1 MDDFNIISL
10 RESRNEWCMRLVNI
24 LTPKISEG
32 LMSIFI
38 SARKLCMDNNEPE
51 KYLLTFQNL
60 LTRIPQ
66 WNPEIIKEETS
77 RILTTGNCK
86 YLEDLITC
94 VHIIQLKILTY
105 VRVGTKHKKID
116 LNIPKLNDFIHKI
129 YVLIARVIYQ
139 KAYLYSLEINTLERQ
154 KNNAIVETIIQ
165 DCIMNAIRDSIP
177 YELIVRSY
185 LDETDEICE
194 DIREEIIKEKVA
206 SSSSTSSSSSSSSL
220 GIPSKE
226 LDNKPKI
233 YQSTAPLTDNTKPTV
248 VSNIINDKVALNLIN
263 PDSSSLQTLSTSSSS
278 SITNNSVG
286 NLDKTIGSSGGG
298 VSNLDTSS
306 IIYDKLNTLND
317 NLLLDSSAT
326 LIPPPPS
333 PSPSNSVTQTNTSI
347 NKDVP
352 FFDDMELSL
361 CEIPT
366 KINDVSSPASLDYI
380 ELN

>member
-10 RESRNEWCMRLVNI
+10 RESRNEWCMRLINI

-32 LMSIFI
+32 LKSIFI

-66 WNPEIIKEETS
+66 WNSEIIKEETS
-77 RILTTGNCK
+77 RIVTTSNCK

-129 YVLIARVIYQ
+129 YILIARVIYQ

-154 KNNAIVETIIQ
+154 KNNVVVENIIQ
-165 DCIMNAIRDSIP
+165 ECIMNAVRDSIP

-194 DIREEIIKEKVA
+194 DIKEEIIKEKVL
-206 SSSSTSSSSSSSSL
+206 SP

-226 LDNKPKI
+226 MDNKPKI
-233 YQSTAPLTDNTKPTV
+233 YKSTMALVDATTPTSNPPVIPVDGSVSDTIQVPTTVSVVPTTTNTTT
-248 VSNIINDKVALNLIN
+248 INTLPEISI
-263 PDSSSLQTLSTSSSS
+263 PDMGL
-278 SITNNSVG
+278 
-286 NLDKTIGSSGGG
+286 
-298 VSNLDTSS
+298 
-306 IIYDKLNTLND
+306 KLNTDPVADPTIINSLNTLPND
-317 NLLLDSSAT
+317 NLLFDNV
-326 LIPPPPS
+326 LISQPSPPPLPK
-333 PSPSNSVTQTNTSI
+333 PQFNSVSTNI
-347 NKDVP
+347 NKDEP
-352 FFDDMELSL
+352 SSSSLLDDMDLTICDL
-361 CEIPT
+361 PT
-366 KINDVSSPASLDYI
+366 QINMGSSNAPALDFI

>member
-32 LMSIFI
+32 IGSIFI
-38 SARKLCMDNNEPE
+38 SSRKLCVENNEPE

-66 WNPEIIKEETS
+66 WNPEIIKEETN

-94 VHIIQLKILTY
+94 VHIIQLKMLTY

-116 LNIPKLNDFIHKI
+116 LNIPKLNDFVHKVYI
-129 YVLIARVIYQ
+129 LLARVIYQ

-154 KNNAIVETIIQ
+154 KNNAIIETIIQ
-165 DCIMNAIRDSIP
+165 ECILNAIRDSRP

-194 DIREEIIKEKVA
+194 ELKEEIIKEKPKIKPKQEPMVNIA
-206 SSSSTSSSSSSSSL
+206 SDLPTT
-220 GIPSKE
+220 
-226 LDNKPKI
+226 PKI
-233 YQSTAPLTDNTKPTV
+233 YQSTVVNTSNAPTMPVISSTD
-248 VSNIINDKVALNLIN
+248 
-263 PDSSSLQTLSTSSSS
+263 Q
-278 SITNNSVG
+278 SITELTNNDILKPSGSLNTNSVSDI
-286 NLDKTIGSSGGG
+286 NQLDLSLVTE
-298 VSNLDTSS
+298 LDNS
-306 IIYDKLNTLND
+306 KND
-317 NLLLDSSAT
+317 PIKLLDSVSMF
-326 LIPPPPS
+326 
-333 PSPSNSVTQTNTSI
+333 TQKDDGKHVLDNLSSI
-347 NKDVP
+347 GSGGDNDI
-352 FFDDMELSL
+352 SL
-361 CEIPT
+361 CELPSTTIE
-366 KINDVSSPASLDYI
+366 SPITQTLDYI

>member
-206 SSSSTSSSSSSSSL
+206 SSSSTSSASASL
-220 GIPSKE
+220 VIPSKE
-226 LDNKPKI
+226 IDNKPKI

-248 VSNIINDKVALNLIN
+248 VSNIINDQVALNLIH
-263 PDSSSLQTLSTSSSS
+263 PDSSSLQTSSTSSSS
-278 SITNNSVG
+278 SSLITNNSVG

-298 VSNLDTSS
+298 VSNIDTSS

-317 NLLLDSSAT
+317 NLLLDSSSTIA
-326 LIPPPPS
+326 PPS
-333 PSPSNSVTQTNTSI
+333 PSHTPSVTQTNTSI
-347 NKDVP
+347 NKAVP

-366 KINDVSSPASLDYI
+366 KINEVSSTASLDYI

>member
-32 LMSIFI
+32 IGSIFI
-38 SARKLCMDNNEPE
+38 SSRKLCVENNEPE

-66 WNPEIIKEETS
+66 WNPEIIKEETN

-94 VHIIQLKILTY
+94 VHIIQLKMLTY

-116 LNIPKLNDFIHKI
+116 LNIPKLNDFVHKVYI
-129 YVLIARVIYQ
+129 LLARVIYQ

-154 KNNAIVETIIQ
+154 KNNAIIETIIQ
-165 DCIMNAIRDSIP
+165 ECILNAIRDSIP

-194 DIREEIIKEKVA
+194 ELKEEIIKDKPQIKPKNEPMVNIA
-206 SSSSTSSSSSSSSL
+206 SDLPTT
-220 GIPSKE
+220 
-226 LDNKPKI
+226 PKI
-233 YQSTAPLTDNTKPTV
+233 YQSTLDNTSNEPTIVTNVDQFITGLTNKP
-248 VSNIINDKVALNLIN
+248 
-263 PDSSSLQTLSTSSSS
+263 SSSLNT
-278 SITNNSVG
+278 NSV
-286 NLDKTIGSSGGG
+286 NDINQFDLSLVKELDNSTKDTI
-298 VSNLDTSS
+298 
-306 IIYDKLNTLND
+306 K
-317 NLLLDSSAT
+317 LLDSVSVVTPKDDDKTQSIDTVTNIGGGGSGDMELCELPIKAET
-326 LIPPPPS
+326 P
-333 PSPSNSVTQTNTSI
+333 VTQT
-347 NKDVP
+347 
-352 FFDDMELSL
+352 
-361 CEIPT
+361 
-366 KINDVSSPASLDYI
+366 LDYI

>member
-66 WNPEIIKEETS
+66 WNPEIIKEETN

-129 YVLIARVIYQ
+129 YILIARVIYQ
-139 KAYLYSLEINTLERQ
+139 KAYLYSLEINSLERQ
-154 KNNAIVETIIQ
+154 KNNAVIETIIQ
-165 DCIMNAIRDSIP
+165 DSIMNAIRDSIP

-194 DIREEIIKEKVA
+194 DIKEEIIKEKMP
-206 SSSSTSSSSSSSSL
+206 STIQS
-220 GIPSKE
+220 IPT
-226 LDNKPKI
+226 NKQLYNTTPKI
-233 YQSTAPLTDNTKPTV
+233 YQSTLSDASV
-248 VSNIINDKVALNLIN
+248 VVPDAKSLLGGSSSSVNDVSLNLIHPESAIVN
-263 PDSSSLQTLSTSSSS
+263 NNNLPDTPL
-278 SITNNSVG
+278 VP
-286 NLDKTIGSSGGG
+286 
-298 VSNLDTSS
+298 
-306 IIYDKLNTLND
+306 YDKLNNILNE
-317 NLLLDSSAT
+317 NLLSTSPIMPST
-326 LIPPPPS
+326 PPVSPIS
-333 PSPSNSVTQTNTSI
+333 PSIFNTPVI
-347 NKDVP
+347 NKDVS
-352 FFDDMELSL
+352 FVDDMDLTL
-361 CEIPT
+361 CEIPS
-366 KINDVSSPASLDYI
+366 KVPEVSSTPTLDYI
-380 ELN
+380 ELE